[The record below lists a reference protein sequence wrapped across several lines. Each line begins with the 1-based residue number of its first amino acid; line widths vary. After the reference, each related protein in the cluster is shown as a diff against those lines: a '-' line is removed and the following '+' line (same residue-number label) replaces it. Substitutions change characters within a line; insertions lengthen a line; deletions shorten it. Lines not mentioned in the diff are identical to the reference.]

1 MIDVYFFSFP
11 DDITMVPAIL
21 IGVFVAL
28 AVILLSTIFNRNR
41 IKKD

>member
-11 DDITMVPAIL
+11 DDITMVPTIL

-28 AVILLSTIFNRNR
+28 AVILLFTILNRSR
-41 IKKD
+41 IKND

>member
-11 DDITMVPAIL
+11 DDITMVLAIL

-28 AVILLSTIFNRNR
+28 AVILLYTIFNRNR

>member
-11 DDITMVPAIL
+11 DDITMVLAIL

>member
-1 MIDVYFFSFP
+1 MIDVYFFSFL
-11 DDITMVPAIL
+11 DDITMVLAIL